1 MTEKNI
7 EIKSSKSYLILSIVV
22 LITGMILFYY
32 YSDVRLFYRVIG
44 MISVV
49 IFSAFIAYQSDFGKL
64 VYSYVTDSKVE
75 LIKLIFR
82 RNKAPKTAQ
91 KLKKHSQHYFRQ
103 LPKSGSDPD
112 FAFQHRLEAFFF
124 HAAHLV
130 YDKVSLAAQRPPLF
144 KRL

>member
-7 EIKSSKSYLILSIVV
+7 ETKSSKSYLILSIGV

-75 LIKLIFR
+75 LKKVTWPTKQETTQTTLGVIFVVIVVGI
-82 RNKAPKTAQ
+82 
-91 KLKKHSQHYFRQ
+91 L
-103 LPKSGSDPD
+103 LW
-112 FAFQHRLEAFFF
+112 
-124 HAAHLV
+124 
-130 YDKVSLAAQRPPLF
+130 LF
-144 KRL
+144 DMLLGWAIGTLYGVA

>member
-7 EIKSSKSYLILSIVV
+7 ETKSSKSYLILSIGV

-32 YSDVRLFYRVIG
+32 YSDVRLFYRVLG

-75 LIKLIFR
+75 LKKVTWPTKQETTQTTLGVIFVVIIVGI
-82 RNKAPKTAQ
+82 
-91 KLKKHSQHYFRQ
+91 L
-103 LPKSGSDPD
+103 LW
-112 FAFQHRLEAFFF
+112 
-124 HAAHLV
+124 
-130 YDKVSLAAQRPPLF
+130 LF
-144 KRL
+144 DMLLGWAIGTLYGVA

>member
-7 EIKSSKSYLILSIVV
+7 ETKSSKSYLILSIGV

-75 LIKLIFR
+75 LKKVTWPTKQETTQTTLGVIFVVIVVGI
-82 RNKAPKTAQ
+82 
-91 KLKKHSQHYFRQ
+91 L
-103 LPKSGSDPD
+103 LW
-112 FAFQHRLEAFFF
+112 
-124 HAAHLV
+124 
-130 YDKVSLAAQRPPLF
+130 LF
-144 KRL
+144 DMLLGWAIGTLYGVT